1 MTEKKNLTAI
11 AAVLLVVL
19 AISLL
24 SMVIRIN
31 LRLKK
36 LKKPAK
42 PMAQQVVSTNAASES
57 DLETYFS
64 KIGLGRNPFLLGG
77 PVKDAKEV
85 DTNNGGYQLTAIIW
99 DEARPMAI
107 VNNKVVGIGS
117 EIGGAKI
124 SSIEKNKVKLNSGD
138 KIIELELYLKGGKKY
153 EK

>member
-1 MTEKKNLTAI
+1 MTEKKNLTTI

-19 AISLL
+19 AFSLL

-42 PMAQQVVSTNAASES
+42 PVAQQVVPNNAASES
-57 DLETYFS
+57 DLEVYFS
-64 KIGLGRNPFLLGG
+64 KIGFSRNPFLLGG
-77 PVKDAKEV
+77 PIKDAEEIG
-85 DTNNGGYQLTAIIW
+85 TNNEGFQLTAIIW
-99 DEARPMAI
+99 DETRPMAI

-117 EIGGAKI
+117 EIGGTKVL
-124 SSIEKNKVKLNSGD
+124 SIEKNKVKLGSGE